1 MDIEKSGRELQIW
14 RTKSM
19 AAWKYTAEA
28 NAIVLQLMIK
38 GMAENKDEIPTQLVE
53 SVNIISLI
61 PSDIE
66 VFAIIQLY

>member
-1 MDIEKSGRELQIW
+1 
-14 RTKSM
+14 M

-38 GMAENKDEIPTQLVE
+38 GMAKNKDEIPTQLVE